1 MRRKLIYGV
10 LAAAWLVIAGWQVL
24 EHQRVW
30 EFARR
35 ALASRAHD
43 LSAVLSVVIQSQGRV
58 NVLHKL

>member
-1 MRRKLIYGV
+1 M
-10 LAAAWLVIAGWQVL
+10 LAFAWLVIAGWQAL

-35 ALASRAHD
+35 GLASRARD
-43 LSAVLSVVIQSQGRV
+43 LSAVLSVVIQSQGHV

>member
-1 MRRKLIYGV
+1 MRRRLIYEV
-10 LAAAWLVIAGWQVL
+10 LAVAWLVIAGWQAL

-35 ALASRAHD
+35 GLASRARD
-43 LSAVLSVVIQSQGRV
+43 LSAALSVVIQSQGRV

>member
-1 MRRKLIYGV
+1 MRRKLIYGM
-10 LAAAWLVIAGWQVL
+10 LAFAWLVIAGWQAL

-35 ALASRAHD
+35 GLASRARD
-43 LSAVLSVVIQSQGRV
+43 LSAALSVVIQSQGRV